1 MTRLFN
7 DPAAFADEVLDGF
20 VAAHQRWV
28 RHVPGG
34 VVRNTAK
41 TPGQVAVIVGGGSGH
56 YPAFTGLVGQ
66 GLAHGA
72 VPGNIFASP
81 SAQQACSVAKAAD
94 NGAGVLLL
102 FGNYAGDVLHF
113 GHAAE
118 ILNQQ
123 GIPAKAFAVTDDVSS
138 APADEADKRRGV
150 AGNLTVFKAASAAAE
165 AGLSLEQVCRVAER
179 ANDRTRSLGV
189 AFSGC
194 TLPGADAP
202 LFTIPEGKM
211 AVGMGIHGEPGIE
224 EADVPSADG
233 LAELF
238 VSTLLADLPADVTD
252 VRGQRA
258 GVILNGLGTVKH
270 EELFVVYRRVA
281 HLLAEAGVEV
291 VDPEVG
297 EFVTSFDLAGASLT
311 LFWLD
316 EELERYWTSP
326 ADAPAF
332 RKGSI
337 TPAPPAP
344 DDLAPESPEQTV
356 PEASEESRD
365 AAGVVLAALE
375 AVRAVIESNVEELGR
390 IDAVAGDGDHG
401 IGMQRGAVAAVGAA
415 KEALRLGAG
424 AGTLL
429 ALAGDAWADKAG
441 GTSGALWGLLLRTI
455 ANALGDK
462 EKPTAVTVSQGVS
475 AGLESVLKVG
485 GAKVGDKTMVD
496 VLAPFAETLAEGA
509 GEQGGLAEAWEPA
522 ARRASASAEATAG
535 LVPRIGRA
543 RPLAEKSVGTPDAGA
558 VSLALIAGAVRDV
571 LSERKDVR

>member
-7 DPAAFADEVLDGF
+7 DPAEFADEVLDGF

-28 RHVPGG
+28 RRVRGG
-34 VVRNTAK
+34 VVRNSAK
-41 TPGQVAVIVGGGSGH
+41 TPGQVAVLVGGGSGH

-66 GLAHGA
+66 GLAHGS

-81 SAQQACSVAKAAD
+81 SAQQACSVAKAAES
-94 NGAGVLLL
+94 GGGVLLL

-118 ILNQQ
+118 ILTRQ

-138 APADEADKRRGV
+138 ANADEAAKRRGV
-150 AGNLTVFKAASAAAE
+150 AGGLTVFKAAAAAAE
-165 AGLSLEQVCRVAER
+165 AGLSLEEVYRVAER
-179 ANDRTRSLGV
+179 ANARTRSLGV

-202 LFTIPEGKM
+202 LFTVPEGKM
-211 AVGMGIHGEPGIE
+211 AVGMGIHGEPGIQ

-238 VSTLLADLPADVTD
+238 VSTLLTDLPSDITD

-258 GVILNGLGTVKH
+258 AVILNGLGTVKH

-281 HLLAEAGVEV
+281 RLLAEAGVEV
-291 VDPEVG
+291 VEPEVG

-311 LFWLD
+311 LSWLD
-316 EELERYWTSP
+316 EELERYWTAP

-332 RKGSI
+332 RKGSL

-344 DDLAPESPEQTV
+344 EDLAEGSVEQTV
-356 PEASEESRD
+356 REASEQSRA

-375 AVRAVIESNVEELGR
+375 AAREVIDGNADELGR

-401 IGMQRGAVAAVGAA
+401 IGMQRGAVAAVDAA
-415 KEALRLGAG
+415 REALERGAG

-441 GTSGALWGLLLRTI
+441 GTSGALWGLLLHGI
-455 ANALGDK
+455 ANTLGDN
-462 EKPTAVTVSQGVS
+462 EKPTAETVSQGVA
-475 AGLESVLKVG
+475 AGLESVLRVG

-496 VLAPFAETLAEGA
+496 VLVPFAETLAA
-509 GEQGGLAEAWEPA
+509 GTAESNRLAEAWGRAAERAEAA
-522 ARRASASAEATAG
+522 ARATAD

-543 RPLAEKSVGTPDAGA
+543 RPLADKSVGTPDAGA
-558 VSLALIAGAVRDV
+558 VSLALIAGVVHGV
-571 LSERKDVR
+571 LDERKGV

>member
-7 DPAAFADEVLDGF
+7 DPAEFADEVLEGF

-28 RHVPGG
+28 RRVPGG

-41 TPGQVAVIVGGGSGH
+41 TPGQVAVLVGGGSGH

-72 VPGNIFASP
+72 VSGNIFASP
-81 SAQQACSVAKAAD
+81 SAQQACSVAKAAES
-94 NGAGVLLL
+94 GGGVLLL

-123 GIPAKAFAVTDDVSS
+123 GIPTRTFAVTDDVSS
-138 APADEADKRRGV
+138 AEVDEITKRRGV
-150 AGNLTVFKAASAAAE
+150 AGDLTVFKVAAAAAE
-165 AGLSLEQVCRVAER
+165 AGLSLDEVHRVAEH

-194 TLPGADAP
+194 TLPGAEAP
-202 LFTIPEGKM
+202 LFTVPEGKM
-211 AVGMGIHGEPGIE
+211 AVGMGIHGEPGID

-238 VSTLLADLPADVTD
+238 VRTLLAELPPGITEA
-252 VRGQRA
+252 RGQRA

-281 HLLAEAGVEV
+281 QLLAEAGVEV

-316 EELERYWTSP
+316 EELERYWSAP

-332 RKGSI
+332 RKGSL
-337 TPAPPAP
+337 TPAPPAAE
-344 DDLAPESPEQTV
+344 DLADDTVEQSV
-356 PEASEESRD
+356 PEASEQSR
-365 AAGVVLAALE
+365 AAAATVLAALE
-375 AVRAVIESNVEELGR
+375 ATRKVVDGNAEELGR

-401 IGMQRGAVAAVGAA
+401 IGMQRGAVAAVDAA
-415 KEALRLGAG
+415 REAQRLGAG

-429 ALAGDAWADKAG
+429 ALAGDAWADRAG
-441 GTSGALWGLLLRTI
+441 GTSGALWGLLLRAV
-455 ANALGDK
+455 ANTLGDND
-462 EKPTAVTVSQGVS
+462 EPTGATVSEGVA
-475 AGLESVLKVG
+475 AGLESVLRVG
-485 GAKVGDKTMVD
+485 GAQPGDKTMVD
-496 VLAPFAETLAEGA
+496 VLAPFAEALATGI
-509 GEQGGLAEAWEPA
+509 GESRGLAEAWGRA
-522 ARRASASAEATAG
+522 AETADVAATATAD
-535 LVPRIGRA
+535 LVPKIGRA

-558 VSLALIAGAVRDV
+558 VSLALIVGAVHGV
-571 LSERKDVR
+571 LAERKGV

>member
-7 DPAAFADEVLDGF
+7 DPAEFADEVLDGF
-20 VAAHQRWV
+20 VAAHRRWV
-28 RHVPGG
+28 RRVQGG

-41 TPGQVAVIVGGGSGH
+41 TPGQVAVLVGGGSGH

-72 VPGNIFASP
+72 VSGNIFASP
-81 SAQQACSVAKAAD
+81 SAQQACSVAKAAES
-94 NGAGVLLL
+94 GGGVLLL

-118 ILNQQ
+118 ILTQQ
-123 GIPAKAFAVTDDVSS
+123 GIPTRTFAVTDDVSS
-138 APADEADKRRGV
+138 APADQAAKRRGV
-150 AGNLTVFKAASAAAE
+150 AGDLTVFKAAAAAAE
-165 AGLSLEQVCRVAER
+165 AGLGLDEVYRVAER

-202 LFTIPEGKM
+202 LFTVPEGRM
-211 AVGMGIHGEPGIE
+211 AVGMGIHGEPGID

-238 VSTLLADLPADVTD
+238 VSTLLADLPADLTD

-281 HLLAEAGVEV
+281 QLLAEAGVEV

-316 EELERYWTSP
+316 EELERYWTAP

-332 RKGSI
+332 RKGSL

-344 DDLAPESPEQTV
+344 EDLAVDSAEQTV
-356 PEASEESRD
+356 PEASEESRE
-365 AAGVVLAALE
+365 AAGVVLTALE
-375 AVRAVIESNVEELGR
+375 AVRKVIDGNADELGR

-401 IGMQRGAVAAVGAA
+401 IGMQRGAVAAVDAA
-415 KEALRLGAG
+415 REALRLGAG

-441 GTSGALWGLLLRTI
+441 GTSGALWGLLLRSI
-455 ANALGDK
+455 ANTLGDK
-462 EKPTAVTVSQGVS
+462 GKPTAATVSQGVA

-496 VLAPFAETLAEGA
+496 VLVPFAEALAA
-509 GEQGGLAEAWEPA
+509 GVGESRGLAEAWGHA
-522 ARRASASAEATAG
+522 AEQADAAAKATAD

-558 VSLALIAGAVRDV
+558 VSLALIAGVVHGV
-571 LSERKDVR
+571 LADRKGV